1 MQTSLEPIVAKAL
14 RVMYLQLNIDNF
26 RPLGQRR
33 AISAATSVVGLIISM
48 PHSRMRISERSL
60 RDGRCKAF
68 IRRDHQGY
76 RLQSPRFVQASIE
89 NDKRASGSIYSPK

>member
-60 RDGRCKAF
+60 RGRCKAF

-76 RLQSPRFVQASIE
+76 RLQCPRFVQASIE
-89 NDKRASGSIYSPK
+89 NDTRASGSIYSPK